1 MTFAIDGGA
10 MPVSRRDLMAG
21 AIMLTAGAVA
31 GCAPRLAGGQHPTGS
46 AVRVIVDN
54 DFGGDPD
61 GLFMLAHLLLSPSVA
76 VPLVIGSHYRDFGAA
91 DLVPDKG
98 EASARKAMELLRLFP
113 AGRRPPVLGGGG
125 TALPAREPDRIS
137 PASAAIIA
145 EAMREDQSAPLFYA
159 AGGSLTELA
168 LALQAQPA
176 IARRMTLVW
185 IGGAEHPDLAAP
197 PPGPAEP
204 EYNFSL
210 DGAAAQ
216 YVFNQ
221 SGIEIWQVPRNA
233 FRQMQVG
240 LAEIE
245 GLARSHPVG
254 RYLHD
259 QVVQTERR
267 LAENLPR
274 FVFTAGETYMLGDT
288 ALVTL
293 TALRSAFQPDTA
305 SSAYVIRPTPV
316 LAADGSYGPDPA
328 GRRMR
333 IYSRIDA
340 NLTWRDF
347 SAKLLRR

>member
-1 MTFAIDGGA
+1 
-10 MPVSRRDLMAG
+10 MAG
-21 AIMLTAGAVA
+21 AIALTAGAMA
-31 GCAPRLAGGQHPTGS
+31 GCAPRLAGGQHSLGT

-61 GLFMLAHLLLSPSVA
+61 GLFLLAHLLLSPSVDL
-76 VPLVIGSHYRDFGAA
+76 PLVIGSQYRDFGDA
-91 DLVPDKG
+91 DLVADKG
-98 EASARKAMELLRLFP
+98 QASVRKATELLRLFP
-113 AGRRPPVLGGGG
+113 AAQHPSLVAGQAAPLSGHEQG
-125 TALPAREPDRIS
+125 AIS

-145 EAMREDQSAPLFYA
+145 EAMREDQAAPLFYA

-176 IARRMTLVW
+176 IAHRMTLVW

-210 DGAAAQ
+210 DVAAAR

-221 SGIEIWQVPRNA
+221 SGIEIWQIPRNA

-245 GLARSHPVG
+245 GLARTHPVG

-288 ALVTL
+288 AMVTL
-293 TALRSAFQPDTA
+293 AALRSAFQPDTA
-305 SSAYVIRPTPV
+305 TSAYAIRPTPL
-316 LAADGSYGPDPA
+316 LAADGSYGANPG
-328 GRRMR
+328 GRPMR
-333 IYSRIDA
+333 VYNTIDA

-347 SAKLLRR
+347 AAKLRHR